1 MTTTSISVTSIP
13 VATPIQTALT
23 RDLNQMLQAPAHRRS
38 ALRWLGL
45 AGLPLGLQACGGGG
59 DSAAA
64 ATTTTPTTTGGSSS
78 CSVIPSETAG
88 PYPGDGT
95 NGANA
100 LTLSGI
106 VRSTITSSLGSASGV
121 AAGVPL
127 TVKLRIVNTAASCAA
142 LAGRAVYLWHADALG
157 RYSMYSSGVTAENY
171 LRGVQETDSDGWVS
185 FTTIV
190 PGCYDGRYPH
200 MHFEVFPSLAVAT
213 SGNNDVKT
221 SQLTFPTDL
230 LTAVYA
236 TGTYVGS
243 TANFAKVTL
252 GTDNVF
258 SDGSTL
264 QVSSATGSVSA
275 GYVATLTVGI

>member
-1 MTTTSISVTSIP
+1 MIHTETPTP
-13 VATPIQTALT
+13 VRPALT
-23 RDLNQMLQAPAHRRS
+23 RDVEQLLRTQASRRS
-38 ALRWLGL
+38 ALHWLGL
-45 AGLPLGLQACGGGG
+45 TGLPLGLMACGGGG
-59 DSAAA
+59 DTAA
-64 ATTTTPTTTGGSSS
+64 ATTTTTTTTTTASAG
-78 CSVIPSETAG
+78 CAVIPNETAG

-106 VRSTITSSLGSASGV
+106 VRSTITSSLGSATGV

-127 TVKLRIVNTAASCAA
+127 TVKLRIVNTSASCAA
-142 LAGRAVYLWHADALG
+142 LAGRAVYLWHADAMG
-157 RYSMYSSGVTAENY
+157 RYSMYSTGVTAENY
-171 LRGVQETDSDGWVS
+171 LRGVQETDADGWVS

-236 TGTYVGS
+236 TSTYSGS

-258 SDGSTL
+258 SDGATL
-264 QVSSATGSVSA
+264 QVSAVTGSVSA